1 MRASGTAVHGR
12 TEAPETCPY
21 KRSSADES
29 GDAKRCSNE
38 AAHRTQPRPEVHLSK
53 LDDEARRSSPDT
65 NFLKA
70 EDRSPLGKG
79 MFLDFFPAQ
88 GDFPQPSNRWVY
100 LICFDST
107 GDQRWKPFW
116 LEKKRATAKTILS
129 WIRSGRISIVHV
141 GTPCTVFSGARHFI
155 RHHAGARE
163 KERVGLKL
171 ALFTAEVISVCMRH
185 GVEWSLGSP
194 IIADFLKLLFL
205 CQLLNQKEVYS
216 LLIWMFVGS
225 GKPSRNPH
233 VFSHIFTSKRY
244 SGI

>member
-1 MRASGTAVHGR
+1 QVSAAKVLPSSSSSVRASGTAVHGR

-70 EDRSPLGKG
+70 EDR
-79 MFLDFFPAQ
+79 
-88 GDFPQPSNRWVY
+88 
-100 LICFDST
+100 
-107 GDQRWKPFW
+107 
-116 LEKKRATAKTILS
+116 
-129 WIRSGRISIVHV
+129 
-141 GTPCTVFSGARHFI
+141 HFI

-185 GVEWSLGSP
+185 G
-194 IIADFLKLLFL
+194 
-205 CQLLNQKEVYS
+205 
-216 LLIWMFVGS
+216 
-225 GKPSRNPH
+225 
-233 VFSHIFTSKRY
+233 
-244 SGI
+244 